1 MGRAAT
7 QGVTRDDT
15 WVYDPVAGTW
25 SLVSAGTPD
34 GPKGRVDHAMVHDR
48 TTRSM
53 IMFGGRS
60 APGNS
65 ADITNATWE
74 YRP

>member
-1 MGRAAT
+1 M
-7 QGVTRDDT
+7 
-15 WVYDPVAGTW
+15 AGTW

>member
-1 MGRAAT
+1 MT
-7 QGVTRDDT
+7 QDDT

-25 SLVSAGTPD
+25 SMASAVTPD
-34 GPKGRVDHAMVHDR
+34 GPEGRVDHAMVHDR

-60 APGNS
+60 APGSS
-65 ADITNATWE
+65 ADIPNATWE